1 MKNSVSLEG
10 IGVLTDKPTAGFPA
24 FTELGGPDT
33 VFNDLVKAQSGL
45 ALFSG
50 RSLSGKTTAIAA
62 LANELQRAGRNVVA
76 VRAPH
81 AESIPDI
88 EEHSGNVFGVDFQD
102 FLIEDK
108 PDIVIVDDIRSS
120 DAALFVASL
129 VEAGILVIA
138 SIHAFDPWMAL
149 SKFLYLCES
158 KKNKVIADSLLFVNG
173 LQIGFDP
180 DNPDKVQDHATE
192 NAVLKTEGLFASVN
206 VVRLP
211 SFEDPL
217 GEWKVVQVPSRYN
230 SRNFLYSSVFLPNE
244 KMREFILSY
253 NAHPV
258 EG

>member
-1 MKNSVSLEG
+1 MKNNDVYLDSV
-10 IGVLTDKPTAGFPA
+10 GVLSVKPTTDFPA
-24 FTELGGPDT
+24 FTELGGSETAFDA
-33 VFNDLVKAQSGL
+33 LIKAQSGL

-50 RSLSGKTTAIAA
+50 RVFSGKTTAIAA

-81 AESIPDI
+81 VEPIPNV

-102 FLIEDK
+102 FLIQDK
-108 PDIVIVDDIRSS
+108 PEVVIVDDIRSS
-120 DAALFVASL
+120 DAALFVANL
-129 VEAGILVIA
+129 IEAGILVIA
-138 SIHAFDPWMAL
+138 SIHAYDPWMAL

-158 KKNKVIADSLLFVNG
+158 KKNQLVADSLLFCYG
-173 LQIGFDP
+173 LEIGFDP
-180 DNPDKVQDHATE
+180 DNPDKVQDDATE
-192 NAVLKTEGLFASVN
+192 NTVLKTEGLFASVN

-230 SRNFLYSSVFLPNE
+230 PRKFLSSHIFFPNE

-253 NAHPV
+253 GNIV
-258 EG
+258 KG

>member
-1 MKNSVSLEG
+1 MKNNVSLSDVG
-10 IGVLTDKPTAGFPA
+10 ILSDNPTAAFPT
-24 FTELGGPDT
+24 FVELGGPDS
-33 VFNDLVKAQSGL
+33 VFDDLMNAQRGL

-50 RSLSGKTTAIAA
+50 RTFSGKTTAIAA
-62 LANELQRAGRNVVA
+62 LANELQRAGRTVVA

-81 AESIPDI
+81 VESIPDI
-88 EEHSGNVFGVDFQD
+88 EECSGNVFGVDFQD
-102 FLIEDK
+102 FIIEDK
-108 PDIVIVDDIRSS
+108 PDVVIVDDIRSS
-120 DAALFVASL
+120 DAALFVTNL

-138 SIHAFDPWMAL
+138 SVHALDPYMAL

-158 KKNKVIADSLLFVNG
+158 KKNKVVADSLLFSYG
-173 LQIGFDP
+173 LQISFDP
-180 DNPDKVQDHATE
+180 DNPDKVQDDSTE

-217 GEWKVVQVPSRYN
+217 GEWKAVQVPSRYN
-230 SRNFLYSSVFLPNE
+230 SRKFLSSHIFLPNE